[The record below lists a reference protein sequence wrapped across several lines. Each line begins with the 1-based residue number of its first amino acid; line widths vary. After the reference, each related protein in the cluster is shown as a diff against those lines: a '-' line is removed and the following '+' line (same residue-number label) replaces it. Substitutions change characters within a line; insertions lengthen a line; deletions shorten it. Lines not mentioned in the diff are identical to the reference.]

1 MKRVKFNTLEIR
13 RNESTTVRTTVP
25 AWEVPLLQAL
35 HGQMNVNILGTEVRN
50 AEVPD
55 AETEFQRLE
64 GRYGRTRQEDGS
76 VGMPYAQAVFGQF
89 MPGIMALER
98 MIDAATVREP
108 VAA

>member
-1 MKRVKFNTLEIR
+1 MKHIKFCTIEVR
-13 RNESTTVRTTVP
+13 RNESTTVRTIVP

-35 HGQMNVNILGTEVRN
+35 HGQINVNILESTVRT

-55 AETEFQRLE
+55 AEAEFQRLE
-64 GRYGRTRQEDGS
+64 NRYGRTRQEDGS

-89 MPGIMALER
+89 MPGIMTLER
-98 MIDAATVREP
+98 MIETATVREP